1 MINIDVITTKEE
13 DESGYFKYCDG
24 ENCPHNPDYM
34 LGINYKYRF
43 KPGTKFVVLLNK
55 TARNSSGMS
64 GITYYCLDCAQELFK
79 YIKINLD
86 PNLWIFK

>member
-1 MINIDVITTKEE
+1 MIQIDIITAKEE
-13 DESGYFKYCDG
+13 FKSGYFKYCDG
-24 ENCPHNPDYM
+24 ENCNHNTDYM
-34 LGINYKYRF
+34 SDVKDKYRF

-55 TARNSSGMS
+55 TAANSSGMS
-64 GITYYCLDCAQELFK
+64 GITYYCLDCAQELLK